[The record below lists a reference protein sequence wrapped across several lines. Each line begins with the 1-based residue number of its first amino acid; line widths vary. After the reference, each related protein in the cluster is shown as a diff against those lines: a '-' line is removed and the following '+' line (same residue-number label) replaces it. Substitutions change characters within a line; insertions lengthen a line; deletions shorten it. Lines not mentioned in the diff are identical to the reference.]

1 MTITI
6 LAVRRN
12 AQTISTQADGWG
24 EAYATARGILAG
36 WHNRP
41 EAPVVHVFLSDGNDL
56 RQFTPEEIGGM

>member
-1 MTITI
+1 MTINI

-12 AQTISTQADGWG
+12 AQTISTQAEGWN
-24 EAYATARGILAG
+24 EAYATAKGILAG

-41 EAPVVHVFLSDGNDL
+41 EAPIEQVFLSDGNEL